1 MTKTKMGNINVHV
14 TSPLDRYAYGR
25 EGNQIQIVDRND
37 NEAFV
42 MNLSAAKASQVYHLL
57 QTTHPNRDIG
67 KIEFETSNGPRTV
80 QELIHT
86 APDGTLKAK
95 LGLI

>member
-1 MTKTKMGNINVHV
+1 MTKTNMGHISAHI
-14 TSPLDRYAYGR
+14 TSSLDRYAIGR
-25 EGNQIQIVDRND
+25 DGNRVTIVDRED

-42 MNLSAAKASQVYHLL
+42 MNLSAAKADQVYHLL

-67 KIEFETSNGPRTV
+67 KIEFGTADGPKTV

-86 APDGTLKAK
+86 APDGTLKSK